1 MRNKERQT
9 RTHNAEFQTREDGNE
24 KRIEGYFSV
33 FGSDYEIAPGASE
46 SIDNHAFDDALTDDI
61 RVLVDHDTR
70 LVLGRTSA
78 GTAELRVDNHGLW
91 GSVLINP
98 DDTDAMN
105 AYARNKR
112 GDVTQAS
119 FGFDILDEE
128 TEKREDGSIHW
139 TIKKVKLYEVSLCTF
154 PAYQET
160 ELQARREDL
169 KEIRRRET
177 EAIKIRLL
185 DRLRTASG
193 KEKRDVETV
202 TPDP

>member
-1 MRNKERQT
+1 MRKERQT
-9 RTHNAEFQTREDGNE
+9 RTHEATFETRETGDE
-24 KRIEGYFSV
+24 RRIEGYFSV
-33 FGSDYEIAPGASE
+33 FGSNYEIAPGATE
-46 SIDNHAFDDALTDDI
+46 SIDPHAFDEALTQDDV

-78 GTAELRVDNHGLW
+78 GTAELRVDEHGLW

-128 TEKREDGSIHW
+128 TDKRADGSVHW

-154 PAYQET
+154 PAYKET
-160 ELQARREDL
+160 ELKARAEDL
-169 KEIRRRET
+169 KEIRRRENET
-177 EAIKIRLL
+177 IISGLR
-185 DRLRTASG
+185 DRLKMAG
-193 KEKRDVETV
+193 EKLRR
-202 TPDP
+202 

>member
-1 MRNKERQT
+1 MRKNQRQT
-9 RTHNAEFQTREDGNE
+9 RTHKATFETRETGDE
-24 KRIEGYFSV
+24 RRIEGYFSV
-33 FGSDYEIAPGASE
+33 FGSNYEIAPGASE
-46 SIDNHAFDDALTDDI
+46 SIDPHAFDEALERDDV
-61 RVLVDHDTR
+61 RVLIDHDTR
-70 LVLGRTSA
+70 LVLGRTKA

-91 GSVLINP
+91 GSVIINP
-98 DDTDAMN
+98 DDSDAMN

-128 TEKREDGSIHW
+128 TDKRADGSIHW

-169 KEIRRRET
+169 SEIRRREN
-177 EAIKIRLL
+177 EAIKIKLL
-185 DRLRTASG
+185 DRLRAANEG
-193 KEKRDVETV
+193 KGKQDA
-202 TPDP
+202 